1 MALTLLKRIFQVNT
15 SESDT
20 SGIIKEPEWT
30 PKQPNFQLEQDQFR
44 LLVIRESWHGHKS
57 LLFDSQGTKQ
67 FPRKSDTH
75 DESEFDA
82 VLDEYGY
89 KINPS
94 CPDELSRLTE
104 CMLGTIPLT
113 NQTDVLKIHHFT
125 TSYLWSLTYS
135 ATNEQSQNSK
145 SSSNTSSYV
154 RIHGTVSANEFDSG
168 VFSQKNSSTGLNL
181 SSFSL
186 SRSDVDMQR
195 KAGELSGYSSSVGG
209 TSRPELL
216 QLPTGN
222 STASK
227 KIKIS
232 VGFIFFGQESLQ
244 NILLEVKNFVQELL
258 QRTRINISKI
268 LANDNRRKAF
278 IPHMYLLYIRT
289 YETILSYMS
298 IKRLHLSAWHLT
310 NHRHYL
316 AYHFISLKKIL
327 DTKEKAFFLR

>member
-1 MALTLLKRIFQVNT
+1 MALTLLQRIFQVNT

-20 SGIIKEPEWT
+20 SSGIINEPEWA

-57 LLFDSQGTKQ
+57 LLFDSHGTKQ
-67 FPRKSDTH
+67 FHRKSDN
-75 DESEFDA
+75 ESEFDA
-82 VLDEYGY
+82 VLGEYGY
-89 KINPS
+89 KTNS
-94 CPDELSRLTE
+94 ACPDELTRLTE

-113 NQTDVLKIHHFT
+113 NQADVLKIHHFT
-125 TSYLWSLTYS
+125 TSYLWSLTHS

-154 RIHGTVSANEFDSG
+154 QIHGTASANEFDSG

-186 SRSDVDMQR
+186 PKSDMDKV
-195 KAGELSGYSSSVGG
+195 GELSGYSSSVGG

-216 QLPTGN
+216 QLPTGIN

-232 VGFIFFGQESLQ
+232 VGFVFLGQEYLQ
-244 NILLEVKNFVQELL
+244 NILLEVKNFVRELL
-258 QRTRINISKI
+258 QRTRIHISKI

-298 IKRLHLSAWHLT
+298 IKRLHRSAWHLT

-316 AYHFISLKKIL
+316 AYHFISLKKMF

>member
-20 SGIIKEPEWT
+20 SYLGIIKEPEWA

-57 LLFDSQGTKQ
+57 LLFDSHGTKQ

-94 CPDELSRLTE
+94 CPDELKRLTE

-154 RIHGTVSANEFDSG
+154 QIHGTASANEFDSG

-181 SSFSL
+181 SSFRCGSCHFDRA
-186 SRSDVDMQR
+186 SSD
-195 KAGELSGYSSSVGG
+195 
-209 TSRPELL
+209 
-216 QLPTGN
+216 
-222 STASK
+222 
-227 KIKIS
+227 
-232 VGFIFFGQESLQ
+232 
-244 NILLEVKNFVQELL
+244 EVIVEF
-258 QRTRINISKI
+258 
-268 LANDNRRKAF
+268 
-278 IPHMYLLYIRT
+278 
-289 YETILSYMS
+289 
-298 IKRLHLSAWHLT
+298 
-310 NHRHYL
+310 
-316 AYHFISLKKIL
+316 
-327 DTKEKAFFLR
+327 